1 MRDRVPMP
9 PRTPPAS
16 PDPEH
21 LSALIGDI
29 YDAALD
35 PELWPSVLQAI
46 CGFVPGCMAN
56 IYSQDA
62 IDKTA
67 NRYFTWGH
75 DPHYVSLYLETY
87 AGLNPMLPAQ
97 LFFPA
102 GEVYSMADIIS
113 HAEMRETRFYKE
125 WLEPQGYVDFVG
137 CNLDK
142 SATAVAPLAVVR
154 HNRDG
159 IVDEQT
165 RRRMGVIA
173 PHVRRAI
180 RVGKVIDLAKVEAVA
195 FADVLDRLAAGVFLV
210 DSDGRKVH
218 ANASGHALL
227 AEGAVIQETGGRI
240 VATEPRA
247 TLALREVVARAA
259 AGDAAVGTKGIA
271 VVLPARDGAEYVADC
286 LTLTSGSRLS
296 TGVCYGAVVAIF
308 IRKATLDLQSPV
320 ELLSRRYDLT
330 AGELRVLLALIDTGS
345 VAEVARLLGIS
356 EGTVRNH
363 LHRLFEKTGT
373 RRQAELVRLVSSL
386 ASPLLA

>member
-1 MRDRVPMP
+1 MPDRAP
-9 PRTPPAS
+9 TPPGNS
-16 PDPEH
+16 PSSSDPEH

-35 PELWPSVLQAI
+35 PELWPSVLQTI

-67 NRYFTWGH
+67 SRYFTWGH

-125 WLEPQGYVDFVG
+125 WLAPQGYVDFVG

-142 SATAVAPLAVVR
+142 SATTVAPLAVVR
-154 HNRDG
+154 HTRDG
-159 IVDEQT
+159 IVDEET
-165 RRRMGVIA
+165 RRRMELIA

-180 RVGKVIDLAKVEAVA
+180 RIGKVIDLAKVEAVA

-210 DSDGRKVH
+210 DSDGRMVH
-218 ANASGHALL
+218 ANASGRTLL
-227 AEGAVIQETGGRI
+227 AEGAVVQEFGRADRRDRAACEFWRSARSWPGPRP
-240 VATEPRA
+240 ATPPWAPRGSRSCCRRA
-247 TLALREVVARAA
+247 TAL
-259 AGDAAVGTKGIA
+259 
-271 VVLPARDGAEYVADC
+271 
-286 LTLTSGSRLS
+286 SMSR
-296 TGVCYGAVVAIF
+296 
-308 IRKATLDLQSPV
+308 
-320 ELLSRRYDLT
+320 T
-330 AGELRVLLALIDTGS
+330 A
-345 VAEVARLLGIS
+345 
-356 EGTVRNH
+356 
-363 LHRLFEKTGT
+363 
-373 RRQAELVRLVSSL
+373 
-386 ASPLLA
+386 